1 MIEGQEARIRQTEI
15 QEQLKRMVENESD
28 AEEVD
33 DVLKELLGEV
43 KKEKQ
48 EKMEGKQNKNVLA
61 KKEEDVDQMLAD
73 LGLV

>member
-28 AEEVD
+28 EEEVN